1 MTLTSQAI
9 KGYKRN
15 DFANL
20 PEGLPAHRCPRR
32 GTTIKSGLESSVK
45 MWPSVR
51 KQFSRQIVRVDIV
64 KKMIECGIRV
74 ADDLRLYVGDV
85 EVDYS
90 AVARAVNVDRRV
102 VKQTVKQIKG
112 NRFLNGLFSNLAPIG
127 SSLVPVASKLGYS
140 AIVIEADPRRSGVIA
155 AVAGVLAKHD
165 LVIRQALADDPD
177 MVPEAK
183 MTLVVEGRLSG
194 KAMEELNDLKLVK
207 SIKI

>member
-1 MTLTSQAI
+1 MF
-9 KGYKRN
+9 R
-15 DFANL
+15 FAL
-20 PEGLPAHRCPRR
+20 L

-51 KQFSRQIVRVDIV
+51 KQFSRQIVRADIV

-74 ADDLRLYVGDV
+74 ADDLRLYIGDV
-85 EVDYS
+85 EVDYT

-102 VKQTVKQIKG
+102 VKQTVKQIRG

-165 LVIRQALADDPD
+165 LGIRQALAADPD
-177 MVPEAK
+177 MVPEAR
-183 MTLVVEGRLSG
+183 MTLVAERSLSG
-194 KAMEELNDLKLVK
+194 KAMEDLNDLKLVK
-207 SIKI
+207 SIKILK

>member
-1 MTLTSQAI
+1 
-9 KGYKRN
+9 
-15 DFANL
+15 
-20 PEGLPAHRCPRR
+20 
-32 GTTIKSGLESSVK
+32 

-51 KQFSRQIVRVDIV
+51 KQFSRQIVRADIV

-140 AIVIEADPRRSGVIA
+140 AIVIESDPRKSGVIA

-183 MTLVVEGRLSG
+183 MTLVVEGNLSG

-207 SIKI
+207 SIKILK